1 MIANAWDGTWFLLP
15 QQHFSKREGNRKM
28 GYKNMMGLQPH
39 LSRVTFTEITSRTT
53 LFFCLSLTN
62 SSTLKDYTYRGC
74 WKSMVHS
81 IFWAYSVESSGNR
94 ITISYGACSRVQY
107 LMVFLYSHWNECIVF
122 LCFKRLTKGQ
132 KIRHYSETP
141 TLKLHIEKRDDKKGG
156 SSGKYSSVIWLTWPL
171 DSTLKKNLE
180 RFSEEDCNVYLLG
193 DFCQYSA
200 VF

>member
-1 MIANAWDGTWFLLP
+1 MMMMVESECRGKQHTWKFQFRSWWWCTHKDWKYYCNSVAWSQMHGMGLDF
-15 QQHFSKREGNRKM
+15 FSLNNIFQKEGNRKM

-53 LFFCLSLTN
+53 LFFMPQSYEFKY
-62 SSTLKDYTYRGC
+62 TLKDYTYRGC

-132 KIRHYSETP
+132 KIRP
-141 TLKLHIEKRDDKKGG
+141 LH
-156 SSGKYSSVIWLTWPL
+156 
-171 DSTLKKNLE
+171 
-180 RFSEEDCNVYLLG
+180 
-193 DFCQYSA
+193 
-200 VF
+200 